1 VESALTIIIIGFIA
15 GFILSIPVAGPINIL
30 ITTNALLGKLRYCIR
45 VAIGS
50 SVIEFFYV
58 LVIVFGIVSLYEVY
72 KPFVPYILIVG
83 SVILIIVGIRVMR
96 TKFDLTN
103 VNLKEIVRDR
113 IANKGGFTTGI
124 LINITNPS
132 LFVGWLSS
140 TFVIF
145 SLASSLN
152 LNTGGLD
159 LIVKENLDSIK
170 KINSK
175 NKLEQ
180 KVDNNIMER
189 FNNHSNG
196 DELNPLVLSLI
207 YAASLSTG
215 SLIWLNFYT
224 RMIVKFRNKLKIG
237 LISWIIRLLGLGL
250 ALIGIFLAYNS
261 LKMFSY
267 S

>member
-1 VESALTIIIIGFIA
+1 MESVLTILIIGFIA

-30 ITTNALLGKLRYCIR
+30 ITTNALLGKLRYCLG

-83 SVILIIVGIRVMR
+83 SVILVIVGIKVMR

-159 LIVKENLDSIK
+159 LIVKENLDTIK
-170 KINSK
+170 KINSN
-175 NKLEQ
+175 NKVEQ
-180 KVDNNIMER
+180 PVENGIVER
-189 FNNHSNG
+189 FNNHNNP

-207 YAASLSTG
+207 YAASLSIG
-215 SLIWLNFYT
+215 SFIWLNFYT
-224 RMIVKFRNKLKIG
+224 RMIVKLRNKLKIG

-250 ALIGIFLAYNS
+250 ALIGIFLAYS
-261 LKMFSY
+261 SIKMFSY
-267 S
+267 N

>member
-1 VESALTIIIIGFIA
+1 MESAITVLTMGFVA

-30 ITTNALLGKLRYCIR
+30 VTTNALLGKLGYCIK
-45 VAIGS
+45 VAIGAA
-50 SVIEFFYV
+50 VIEFFYV

-72 KPFVPYILIVG
+72 KPFVPYILVVG
-83 SVILIIVGIRVMR
+83 SIILIVVGIRVMR

-103 VNLKEIVRDR
+103 VNLREIVRDK
-113 IANKGGFTTGI
+113 IANKGGFITGI

-132 LFVGWLSS
+132 LFLGWLST
-140 TFVIF
+140 TFIIF

-159 LIVKENLDSIK
+159 IIVKENLDTIK
-170 KINSK
+170 QMNS
-175 NKLEQ
+175 NSDSTS
-180 KVDNNIMER
+180 VVNNNILER

-196 DELNPLVLSLI
+196 DELNPIALSLM
-207 YAASLSTG
+207 YAASLSIG
-215 SLIWLNFYT
+215 SLLWLNFYA

-250 ALIGIFLAYNS
+250 VLIGIFLAYS
-261 LKMFSY
+261 SIKMFAHN
-267 S
+267 

>member
-1 VESALTIIIIGFIA
+1 MESALTILIMGFVA
-15 GFILSIPVAGPINIL
+15 GFVLSIPVAGPINIL

-45 VAIGS
+45 VALGS

-58 LVIVFGIVSLYEVY
+58 LIIVFGIVSLYEVY

-83 SVILIIVGIRVMR
+83 SVILIIVGIKVMR

-124 LINITNPS
+124 LINVTNPS
-132 LFVGWLSS
+132 LFLGWLSS

-159 LIVKENLDSIK
+159 LIVRENLDTIQK
-170 KINSK
+170 MNNQ
-175 NKLEQ
+175 NKVEE
-180 KVDNNIMER
+180 KPNNGIVER
-189 FNNHSNG
+189 FNNHSNP
-196 DELNPLVLSLI
+196 DELNPIVLSLI
-207 YAASLSTG
+207 YAASLSVG
-215 SLIWLNFYT
+215 SFVWLNFYS
-224 RMIVKFRNKLKIG
+224 RIIVKFRNKLKIG
-237 LISWIIRLLGLGL
+237 IISWIIRTLGFGL
-250 ALIGIFLAYNS
+250 VLIGVFLAYNS
-261 LKMFSY
+261 IKMFVS

>member
-1 VESALTIIIIGFIA
+1 VEPVITIITIGFIS

-45 VAIGS
+45 VAIGA

-58 LVIVFGIVSLYEVY
+58 LIIVFGIVSLYEVY
-72 KPFVPYILIVG
+72 KPFVPYIIIVG
-83 SVILIIVGIRVMR
+83 SVILIVIGIKVMR

-103 VNLKEIVRDR
+103 INLKEIVKDR
-113 IANKGGFTTGI
+113 IANKGGLTTGI

-132 LFVGWLSS
+132 LFLGWLSS

-170 KINSK
+170 KINSQNKSGQSIEK
-175 NKLEQ
+175 NFVE
-180 KVDNNIMER
+180 DSNNR
-189 FNNHSNG
+189 NNN
-196 DELNPLVLSLI
+196 ELNPLVLSLI
-207 YAASLSTG
+207 YASSLSIG
-215 SLIWLNFYT
+215 SFIWLNFYS
-224 RMIVKFRNKLKIG
+224 RIIVKYRTKLKIG
-237 LISWIIRLLGLGL
+237 LISLVIRSLGLGL
-250 ALIGIFLAYNS
+250 IFIGVFLAFNS
-261 LKMFSY
+261 IKMFISN
-267 S
+267 